1 MNDKISDKIN
11 VEGKIKAKPCW
22 ICLHGRLC
30 INGLYCLKHKRYVEY
45 QDTSGC
51 EDKELSN

>member
-1 MNDKISDKIN
+1 MWK
-11 VEGKIKAKPCW
+11 EKIKSKPCW
-22 ICLHGRLC
+22 ICLHGSLC
-30 INGLYCLKHKRYVEY
+30 INGLYCLKHKRYVEH

>member
-1 MNDKISDKIN
+1 M
-11 VEGKIKAKPCW
+11 GKEKKAKPCW

-30 INGLYCLKHKRYVEY
+30 VSGLYCLKRKRYVEY

-51 EDKELSN
+51 TDKEMNI

>member
-1 MNDKISDKIN
+1 MWK
-11 VEGKIKAKPCW
+11 EKIKAKPCW

-30 INGLYCLKHKRYVEY
+30 ISGLYCLKYKRYVEH

-51 EDKELSN
+51 EDKEMTN

>member
-1 MNDKISDKIN
+1 MWN
-11 VEGKIKAKPCW
+11 EKIKAKPCW

-30 INGLYCLKHKRYVEY
+30 ISGLYCLKHKRYVEH